1 MATTYA
7 IPDGRVAMAATTYTG
22 TGNVVRSVTNTVNGV
37 SFQPDFVWIK
47 SRGQPY
53 SHALYD
59 SVRGTGAKSLESNT
73 TSAEGTSS
81 AYHNLTSFDT
91 GGFTLGT
98 VTGSP
103 SILNENGVA
112 LIGWQWKA
120 GGTAVSNTA
129 GSITSS
135 VSANTTAGFSVVNWT
150 GSTSTS
156 AQTVGHGLGVA
167 PKMVIL
173 KNRNLADNWFVF
185 LSGITSNSQNLYLN
199 TTAALTTQAS
209 ALWGAGMTSTV
220 CGVRPNSFVN
230 TSSDNVIMYCFA
242 EVAGY
247 SAFGSYTGNG
257 SADGPFVYTAM
268 RPRWIMLKRTD
279 SASDW
284 AMFDTSRNTYNLTN
298 LELNANLSGAEFDT
312 AAYRP
317 IDILSNG
324 FKLRGTNGG
333 GNASGGTYIYMA
345 FAENPTKFAN
355 AR

>member
-1 MATTYA
+1 
-7 IPDGRVAMAATTYTG
+7 
-22 TGNVVRSVTNTVNGV
+22 
-37 SFQPDFVWIK
+37 
-47 SRGQPY
+47 
-53 SHALYD
+53 
-59 SVRGTGAKSLESNT
+59 
-73 TSAEGTSS
+73 
-81 AYHNLTSFDT
+81 
-91 GGFTLGT
+91 
-98 VTGSP
+98 
-103 SILNENGVA
+103 
-112 LIGWQWKA
+112 
-120 GGTAVSNTA
+120 
-129 GSITSS
+129 
-135 VSANTTAGFSVVNWT
+135 
-150 GSTSTS
+150 
-156 AQTVGHGLGVA
+156 
-167 PKMVIL
+167 MVIL